1 MDTEPKGGLPA
12 RRRGPGRG
20 GPAAWIGALALT
32 LACLAPAGCHPGAA
46 EKTPIAE
53 VSLRDRAE
61 RHLEESRLHLLPEG
75 LLVYRMDW
83 PDSPET
89 RYRRAAAQADGAY
102 FQGLYVAALA
112 QRAALT
118 KRPEDREEALR
129 AYRALRL
136 LMRWSGY
143 EGLVARTF
151 GRREGRGKA
160 YEVRDD
166 SSGDQVTGFL
176 WGTYWALAL
185 LDEPEVRQGAAA
197 DTAALARHL
206 RRHGLKVHRRE
217 REATKYGDYD
227 VDVLGVLPI
236 GHRAVGAL
244 AIALVARLA
253 NPGDAECEAFLDEL
267 VRRDYHR
274 KTRWFYPWFPHSAAN
289 TVNYLLNL
297 FLTWKLDESPHRRG
311 FYAEARDAA
320 WDTSHGWQMAFY
332 AALVR
337 AMGGAGHAED
347 LEDSLRRLRNL
358 PDRHTWFTD
367 ERVSWRL
374 NVVPIE
380 RRPSSTS
387 WWSCSA
393 QRELTGR
400 AETEEPV
407 RIARVDFLAAYW
419 FGRWAGFYAEG
430 E

>member
-1 MDTEPKGGLPA
+1 MGIEP
-12 RRRGPGRG
+12 RSEPGK
-20 GPAAWIGALALT
+20 PAALRAAAAATAVLVLAGVL
-32 LACLAPAGCHPGAA
+32 AGCRLGAA
-46 EKTPIAE
+46 ERTPVAE
-53 VSLRDRAE
+53 ASLRERAG
-61 RHLEESRLHLLPEG
+61 RSLEESRLHLLPEG

-83 PDSPET
+83 PDSLET
-89 RYRRAAAQADGAY
+89 RYRRASAQADGAY
-102 FQGLYVAALA
+102 FQGLYVAVLC

-118 KRPEDREEALR
+118 GKPEDREEALR

-151 GRREGRGKA
+151 GKPEPGARSYR
-160 YEVRDD
+160 VRDD
-166 SSGDQVTGFL
+166 SSGDQVTGFV

-197 DTAALARHL
+197 DTRALVGHL
-206 RRHGLKVHRRE
+206 RRHGLKVHRRAGE
-217 REATKYGDYD
+217 PTPYGEYD

-253 NPGDAECEAFLDEL
+253 NPDDAECGEFFDEL

-274 KTRWFYPWFPHSAAN
+274 KARWFYSWFPHSAAN
-289 TVNYLLNL
+289 TVNFLLNL
-297 FLTWKLDESPHRRG
+297 FLAWRLDDAPHRRA

-320 WDTSHGWQMAFY
+320 WDVSHGWQMALY
-332 AALVR
+332 AALVQ
-337 AMGGAGHAED
+337 AMGGAGHPED
-347 LEDSLRRLRNL
+347 RVDALARLRNL
-358 PDRHTWFTD
+358 PDRHAWFTD
-367 ERVSWRL
+367 ESVSWRL
-374 NVVPIE
+374 SVVPLE

-387 WWSCSA
+387 YWSCSA

-400 AETEEPV
+400 AEGEEPV

-419 FGRWAGFYAEG
+419 FGRWAGIYRED